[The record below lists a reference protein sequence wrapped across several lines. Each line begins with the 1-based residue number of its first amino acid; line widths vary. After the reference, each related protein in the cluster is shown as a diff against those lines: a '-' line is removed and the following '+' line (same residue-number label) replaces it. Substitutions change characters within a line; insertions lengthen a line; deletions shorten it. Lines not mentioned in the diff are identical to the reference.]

1 MKLFL
6 VLKKI
11 RVAISLFFFLAI
23 TFLFIDFG
31 NSFSPATING
41 VLYFQ
46 FVPSIIKFLNLF
58 SFAAAGFI
66 FVLLL
71 TFLFGRVYCS
81 TFCPLGTLQDIVSFF
96 SRKFRK
102 KKLKTTN
109 HFHQNKIFNV
119 SLLKCLKKN
128 ILNMLLQQN
137 LNHISDQ

>member
-31 NSFSPATING
+31 NSLSPATINS

-102 KKLKTTN
+102 KK
-109 HFHQNKIFNV
+109 FHKAKKGIGWLQKSVLAIVIIF
-119 SLLKCLKKN
+119 LLFGSMM
-128 ILNMLLQQN
+128 ML
-137 LNHISDQ
+137 